1 VTTGLFV
8 VLEGGDA
15 SGKSTQAAV
24 LARALRDRGLVVCET
39 FEPGATAAGAAI
51 RELVLHSGEEL
62 TPEAEALLMAA
73 DRAQHVAEQIA
84 PALARGE
91 CVVSD
96 RYLPSSLVYQGV
108 VRALG
113 VETVVAM
120 NRAAVGSVEPDVVI
134 VIDVPDAVARER
146 AGDRSDRFEA
156 EDDAFHVAV
165 RAAYRGL
172 AADLGWAVVDGVGD
186 VDTVAARVWAIV
198 EPRLAG
204 LAT

>member
-1 VTTGLFV
+1 MTTGLFV

-15 SGKSTQAAV
+15 SGKSTQATV

-39 FEPGATAAGAAI
+39 FEPGATVAGAAI
-51 RELVLHSGEEL
+51 RELVLHSDEQL
-62 TPEAEALLMAA
+62 TAETEALLMAA

-84 PALARGE
+84 PALGRGE

-108 VRALG
+108 VRGLG
-113 VETVVAM
+113 VDAVEAV
-120 NRAAVGSVEPDVVI
+120 NRAAVGAVEPDIVV

-156 EDDAFHVAV
+156 EDDAFHAAV
-165 RAAYRGL
+165 RDTYRTL
-172 AADLGWAVVDGVGD
+172 AAERGWVLVDGVGA

>member
-24 LARALRDRGLVVCET
+24 LARSLRDRGLVVCET
-39 FEPGATAAGAAI
+39 FEPGATPAGAAI
-51 RELVLHSGEEL
+51 RELVLHRGERL

-73 DRAQHVAEQIA
+73 DRAQHVVEQIA
-84 PALARGE
+84 PALSRGE

-108 VRALG
+108 VRG
-113 VETVVAM
+113 VGVDTVVAM

-134 VIDVPDAVARER
+134 VIDVPDPVARER

-156 EDDAFHVAV
+156 EDDTFHAAV
-165 RAAYRGL
+165 RDAYRIL
-172 AADLGWAVVDGVGD
+172 AAERGWVVVDGVGD
-186 VDTVAARVWAIV
+186 VDAVAARVWAIV

-204 LAT
+204 LTA